1 MVPLLLLGIVALAFI
16 AASGGSARAGTPAPR
31 PAGPGLPPPPVP
43 SHAPADGGQTA
54 PTPGIT
60 PGTIFGQQGQGI
72 PTTPRQAAAIEMIR
86 ELNRVQGFRLY
97 DQPLY
102 KAYQHQAGL
111 TADGFPGTH
120 TMNSLFTDAAAMG
133 VAPPNV
139 PVYVWKARTD
149 TMADY
154 DGINAPTA
162 DEWLTPSPN

>member
-1 MVPLLLLGIVALAFI
+1 MVPLLLIGVVALAFI
-16 AASGGSARAGTPAPR
+16 AASGGAHAQPAPAPH
-31 PAGPGLPPPPVP
+31 PAGPGLPPGVP

-72 PTTPRQAAAIEMIR
+72 PTSPRQAAAIEMIR
-86 ELNRVQGFRLY
+86 ELNRVQGFREY
-97 DQPLY
+97 DQPIY

-120 TMNSLFTDAAAMG
+120 TMNSLFTDATALG
-133 VAPPNV
+133 VAPPSV
-139 PVYVWKARTD
+139 PVYAWKAKTD
-149 TMADY
+149 TLADY

-162 DEWLTPSPN
+162 DEWLTAAPN